1 MKFKSA
7 KSVLSKYTEYK
18 LDDAKI
24 DQLHR
29 VLLHILKDFKACC
42 ERHGLKYMLCGGS
55 CLGAVRHKGFIPWD
69 DDADVMMPRE
79 DFEKIGQ
86 AILEDYGN
94 KYSLSDAKGYHI
106 LNIMLNGTV
115 YEEIWNEDPNRR
127 TSIFLDVYPI
137 DNMPKRMKRLR
148 AFHFY
153 WAKHAN
159 AFILDYKYP
168 SKYIKT
174 LEKQDKTVRSYYRKR
189 RFLGFLFNA
198 FGGFDHYNRVV
209 DKLARYKK
217 ETGYLGIPCAI
228 AYNREKFRAE
238 VLTES
243 IEAEFCGNIFQ
254 IPKFYDEYLTNLY
267 GSDYMILPPPEKRE
281 VHVSAKLDCGKYA
294 SLNDK
299 GEFDT

>member
-7 KSVLSKYTEYK
+7 KSVLSQYNEYK
-18 LDDAKI
+18 LEDGKI
-24 DQLHR
+24 ELLHR

-42 ERHGLKYMLCGGS
+42 ERHNLKYMLCGGS
-55 CLGAVRHKGFIPWD
+55 CLGAVRHNGFIPWD

-79 DFEKIGQ
+79 DFDKVGQ
-86 AILEDYGN
+86 AIIDDYGD
-94 KYSLSDAKGYHI
+94 KYSLGNAKENHI

-115 YEEIWNEDPNRR
+115 YDEIWNAAPNRR
-127 TSIFLDVYPI
+127 MSIFLDIYPI
-137 DNMPKRMKRLR
+137 DNMPKGKKRFR
-148 AFHFY
+148 SFRFY

-168 SKYIKT
+168 SEQIKA
-174 LEKQDKTVRSYYRKR
+174 LEKQDKSVRSYYRKR
-189 RFLGFLFNA
+189 RFLGWLFNA
-198 FGGFDHYNRVV
+198 FGGFNHYNNVV

-238 VLTES
+238 VLTET
-243 IEAEFCGNIFQ
+243 IDAQFCGETFC

-267 GSDYMILPPPEKRE
+267 GSDYMTLPPPEKRE
-281 VHVSAKLDCGKYA
+281 IHVTAKIDFGKYA
-294 SLNDK
+294 RLNEK
-299 GEFDT
+299 GEFDE